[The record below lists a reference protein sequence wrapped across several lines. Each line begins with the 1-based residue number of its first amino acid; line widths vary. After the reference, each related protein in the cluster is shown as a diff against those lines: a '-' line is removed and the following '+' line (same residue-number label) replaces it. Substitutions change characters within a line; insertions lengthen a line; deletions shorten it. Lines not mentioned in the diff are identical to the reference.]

1 MKEWIQNATDTDQ
14 SRMFLLLAWKQ
25 ASDASD
31 PAELYIFTYD
41 FLGRATQI
49 LASVTGMSDSV
60 LLGQQFDASRNRTQL
75 NVDIGSAV
83 DSTTSYLYDAR
94 NRMIEILQN
103 QVGATDA
110 SAALADKRIQ
120 FGYDPA
126 GRINRIDRFDG
137 AGATNPVI
145 SSNFQRDGLGRL
157 IGLDHYDTL
166 AWQADL
172 ATSTTP
178 AVGGSILANYHFAF
192 DLASQMTSMLSGLD
206 GLSQYHYNSTAQLV
220 GIETT
225 DSTLP
230 DQTFAFDDNG
240 NRTDPETI
248 VGVNNRLLQ
257 NADFNYVYDAEDR
270 LVERHSRTDATWTS
284 YTWDHR
290 GRLVSV
296 AHYDVDPVS
305 GLNVLLG
312 HVTYQYDVFNRP
324 VSSFSAEG
332 ESNSNPRQT
341 HRIYDGQHLLLR
353 FVDGEL
359 ANRYLHGPLVDQL
372 LVDERVDTNESLS
385 RWVLTDHQGTVR
397 DLAVRD
403 ASTDEIIISNHRVF
417 DAFGN
422 LLSETAGGESTIF
435 GYAGRE
441 WEEVADL
448 QFNRARW
455 YDPTIG
461 RWISQDPIGFAA
473 GDANLYRYVG

>member
-1 MKEWIQNATDTDQ
+1 MKLHLVPRKKLRSLGNSRHFEFDLVGNLTRRTDRTGQEITYSYDNLYRRTQENWLNGDQ
-14 SRMFLLLAWKQ
+14 TLNRQLSFVYDIENRLT
-25 ASDASD
+25 SASD
-31 PAELYIFTYD
+31 PAALYNFTYD
-41 FLGRATQI
+41 ALGRATQI

-60 LLGQQFDASRNRTQL
+60 LLGQQFDAAGNRTQL

-103 QVGATDA
+103 QVGATAA

-120 FGYDPA
+120 FGYDHA

-137 AGATNPVI
+137 AGATDPVI
-145 SSNFQRDGLGRL
+145 SSIFQRDGLGRL
-157 IGLDHYDTL
+157 ISLDHYDTL
-166 AWQADL
+166 AWQTDL
-172 ATSTTP
+172 AMSTTP
-178 AVGGSILANYHFAF
+178 VVGGSILANYHFAF
-192 DLASQMTSMLSGLD
+192 DLASQMKSMLSGLD
-206 GLSQYHYNSTAQLV
+206 GLSQYNYDSTAQLV

-270 LVERHSRTDATWTS
+270 LVERHSRTDDTS
-284 YTWDHR
+284 TRYTWDHR

-305 GLNVLLG
+305 GLDVLLG
-312 HVTYQYDVFNRP
+312 HVTYQYDVFDRP

-332 ESNSNPRQT
+332 ESNANPRQT

-353 FVDGEL
+353 F
-359 ANRYLHGPLVDQL
+359 
-372 LVDERVDTNESLS
+372 
-385 RWVLTDHQGTVR
+385 
-397 DLAVRD
+397 
-403 ASTDEIIISNHRVF
+403 
-417 DAFGN
+417 
-422 LLSETAGGESTIF
+422 
-435 GYAGRE
+435 
-441 WEEVADL
+441 
-448 QFNRARW
+448 
-455 YDPTIG
+455 
-461 RWISQDPIGFAA
+461 
-473 GDANLYRYVG
+473 